1 MFWVVCVRL
10 AIRAIV
16 WVIVMRTDVFSKSA
30 NGESQT
36 FNEDRI
42 TLDELSVVQ
51 VQFGPEQV
59 ARFDRDGNDLVLVL
73 KDGTVLVIENFFV
86 VTSEGRND
94 LVFEDDRG
102 VTWWAQYD
110 DIWTGFDIAEINDG
124 MVVVPPFLPVL
135 GGLAALAAGAAVA
148 GGSGGGGPANTPP
161 TALADAVTT
170 PEDTP
175 VTGAVTGSDL
185 DGDDLRFTL
194 DGGPSHGSVTVNPD
208 GSYDYTPDPDY
219 NGPDSFTVTVDDGR
233 GGTDTVTVDVTVT
246 PVNDPPVGNDDTV
259 TTPEDTPVSGTVTGT
274 DVDGDP
280 LTYTLDGGPSH
291 GSVTVNPDGS
301 YDYTPDP
308 DYNGPDS
315 FTVTVDDGNGG
326 TDTITVDITVTPV
339 NDLATI
345 TGDATGAAVEA
356 GGTANGTLGNPTTG
370 GTLAISDIDAGE
382 AAFATPPSLD
392 GTYGTFTFNPATGA
406 WTYTLD
412 DDRAATQAL
421 TDGETVTD
429 ELVVTSLDG
438 TATETIAVTV
448 TGANDVAVVTD
459 DTGEVTEESDG
470 GTGMLGTSGRVTV
483 DDPDAGESAFDPG
496 SLTFTGGGTPLG
508 TLTVDADGNW
518 SYEVDNSLTEVQSL
532 AEGETIVQSWTVE
545 SVDGTAT
552 STIEVTING
561 TNDDPIISG
570 ANTGGVTGGATVPIT
585 GQLSETDVDTLDIH
599 SWSVEGGTGDYG
611 TLSVD
616 GTGQWSYTLDNGNP
630 DVQALGAGDTITD
643 EITVR
648 VTDNNGGYDEQVVT
662 ITITGSNDAP
672 VISGGSDIT
681 ATVTEITD
689 GAAGENTDTHTQTGT
704 IQASDADTGDALS
717 VDVTPQG
724 AGYLGSFTHGGI
736 DPATGEIDWTFSV
749 DDADLDA
756 LGEGE
761 VLTQDYLVTVEDSA
775 GATDTV
781 TVTVTINGTN
791 DQPEP
796 EDDASLI
803 AVGDTAV
810 LDVLDNDADADTND
824 TLVVTHVDGQ
834 AIAPGGSITLGG
846 GVGTVSLSGDG
857 QLTFVPGPNA
867 PGRVVLPYTVD
878 DGSGTGNATATAN
891 WVINIA
897 GVDIAD
903 DASPLGAT
911 VPDDVLSSVDDL
923 ENVAI
928 SGHAAVGGTVT
939 SLTISDGTNSV
950 TVPAAG
956 ITVGSD
962 GSYSVT
968 ADLSGLDDGTLTV
981 TAGIED
987 ATGNTVT
994 TTDTILKDTVTPVA
1008 IDPVLIVEGEAPVVT
1023 GTGEPGA
1030 EITLDVDGIP
1040 YSTTVQSNGTWSVTL
1055 SAPLGTDEVT
1065 LSVSAEDDYGNTNTA
1080 DRSVTGVGITDDV
1093 AGGPEDIAVQE
1104 SALPGGSGGGSDT
1117 ASSTFVLDAASDLD
1131 HVIIGGAVS
1140 GGAVSGGTTVSLAD
1154 LQNAATTPV
1163 DVTTQYGTLTIT
1175 GYDAGTGTISYTYAL
1190 DDNTED
1196 HAAPGS
1202 DAAVSETIQIAAVE
1216 ADGDTRVDRLIVAVE
1231 DDAPETPVDDMP
1243 VSVAEGGAAV
1253 GSANGGANL
1262 LANDTLGADGGRVH
1276 EITYSDRSGAS
1287 ASVVIPDG
1295 GDQTV
1300 ETQYGELTVTSNGT
1314 WSYTPVASADHV
1326 QPGSD
1331 TELRDD
1337 FSYTTID
1344 ADGDVSPGSG
1354 TQAITVTDTV
1364 PALGTPDDATID
1376 EEHLATGSNP
1386 DALQREVSGSL
1397 DLTPGQDSVDVTLAA
1412 GNAPPAWLEAGGVP
1426 VQYTLSADGH
1436 TLTAHTGDVSDPV
1449 FVVTLT
1455 NPTDASAG
1463 YTFELLR
1470 PLDHGGA
1477 ADLDLTFGVQV
1488 EDSDSDTDTAGFT
1501 VTVVDDTPETTINR
1515 TVDEDSS
1522 GFSYNISADAT
1533 SDNTDLVQNGL
1544 TLTGTPASGGGMEYK
1559 TEHGTVTISPD
1570 GELSYEPDPNFSGQE
1585 VFDVVTEDDEG
1596 ADVTSTVTVD
1606 VTPVADAATVTVDA
1620 VNINTVEDTAVA
1632 LGLNAPVITDDGTGT
1647 GNNPTPERIGEITLT
1662 GLPEGAT
1669 LIWGGNSHVVDAS
1682 GTVTIALSDPGL
1694 SVSGTTGDLTMSG
1707 TDFEALEVLPPE
1719 QASANFEVT
1728 YSVISYEVDGT
1739 GAALPGISG
1748 ATSSDSVMVYVEAAT
1763 DPAVL
1768 EFDTTADASS
1778 VSNADNI
1785 DFTGATEADVTLAAD
1800 TAVNIADILEAS
1812 FNDLDGSEVRSFT
1825 ITNNTGSDIVVNG
1838 NTVADGASVDIAA
1851 PGLSGDTTGFPAINI
1866 GGPADFSGD
1875 LEGITVTLNAQDYD
1889 ADGYLS
1895 DPTPGAAGQPE
1906 ADTGDN
1912 SVTLNLHVTPVAD
1925 DVQVGAAT
1933 GDEDSAIAFL
1943 AGVSLTDTSTGAGG
1957 TEVITG
1963 ISFDVPPGW
1972 EVTAPAPWTNATAG
1986 QSGSTYTITFTG
1998 GTEAEREAWLDGFTI
2013 TPPAHDSR
2021 DATIPLTITSAD
2033 TSIVNGSPVTDT
2045 ATATHN
2051 LVVTVNPVAEVIG
2064 DDSDGD
2070 STNDLTMTPGVT
2082 YASAA
2087 GEDAWFDL
2095 NSDGFDLTVG
2105 WSNQDSGEETFARL
2119 TPELLNGD
2127 GSQADA
2133 IGSQFRWVE
2142 GGVTRTAI
2150 FDGSP
2155 VDVPVSAL
2163 GTLEFRAAPDFS
2175 GQFRIGVQ
2183 AYTVDTDDD
2192 GGTSVEA
2199 VSGQAYLDN
2208 VLITPVADD
2217 VTLSLAARA
2226 QRLEDTEIPLAI
2238 RPTSSDPSE
2247 TFNITISDIPDGA
2260 VLSYGGSPLTVTGG
2274 SVTITDF
2281 DPSAPLTLLPPP
2293 NSNDDFTLTVSARS
2307 VDELD
2312 LGGGTVHS
2320 DTSDATTLTMDVT
2333 MRGVADAASVST
2345 TPQTYVEA
2353 DLESGTASVA
2363 LADLVSVTL
2372 TDDDTSETL
2381 TMQITGLPDGF
2392 GLSHGTLLTGPGV
2405 TGEDRVWALQAGQL
2419 ATAEITVPQNFSGE
2433 VDFSVVPVR
2442 TENDGASLTGT
2453 PEPVSFTVTPS
2464 PEATVTTEAVLT
2476 EDTRQPI
2483 NLGIVHQN
2491 DDTDEVLD
2499 SVAIKVDDLADAD
2512 FTLYVDGTELSA
2524 AAHIIT
2530 VGGENYY
2537 ELTAA
2542 QAAQLEAQG
2551 VEHLDGPLGKFDLLY
2566 RITDP
2571 GDGSVADAT
2580 SDWTPGRFDLS
2591 ATPVTDQPVLTVD
2604 DISLGGSAGSVT
2616 GNNVTVTSAGE
2627 QVTLNLNIASP
2638 DSDGSEHLIRV
2649 IVDGVPDGVTLDDGE
2664 MLGDGSWLLLYEGDD
2679 ALPVDDAGGL
2689 VLPVTFTVS
2698 EAAGGLTDVP
2708 ISVTVQTQD
2717 RGNQAGVG
2725 TDILDDSITW
2735 SLTTSFAPGAPGEP
2749 PSIETWEYNGAVA
2762 TEDTSFLLS
2771 DMINATVSTPPGTPA
2786 SIMTVT
2792 ITDLPAGT
2800 EVTGMVRSVVG
2811 GQEVWTAS
2819 VTTDPGDD
2827 AAAVQATLDALMDGI
2842 SLEAP
2847 ENANDNNSG
2856 PLSFNATLTTAAIG
2870 GSSDVATIAPVEIP
2884 VDPVTDPADIPI
2896 ALGAADADGVLTETD
2911 TGIPLTLSV
2920 TNPADGAAGS
2930 VASDLYLQIDGTN
2943 GLGAGELT
2951 LGGITY
2957 TPQPVSGVDGIPDGT
2972 YYVIP
2977 GVDMGDTLDLVFT
2990 PDTMTAGDVTVDA
3003 WLRNVETGADEITST
3018 GTQTLTVEVSNDGVS
3033 LAASPISGAEAA
3045 DSTNAS
3051 LIEIDLSALALNDDD
3066 GSEAILTVLLS
3077 NLPEGFLLYTGTDAD
3092 DASLASMAT
3101 NAGGTG
3107 GLNTWVLTSDGNP
3120 LPPYIGILPP
3130 KNWSGTLDNLE
3141 LSVASGETTLSDTR
3155 VDVLQLGDV
3164 TVTPVADGVTLNPT
3178 NSFGLEGTIVPLNL
3192 NASMVDFED
3201 ASVTAAS
3208 DVSTETVTLQLQG
3221 LGEHAS
3227 FYIGTNIVTANVSYD
3242 AGSDTYTLTGLS
3254 QSDLDAL
3261 GFSQAASALTDMDGS
3276 AAGLQINVTAHTVD
3290 GADVSADT
3298 QSTLT
3303 LNVRAQLPTTGDDNL
3318 IWTGDAINGRSGA
3331 DTVHLRQGESLSGA
3345 DLAAQLSNVE
3355 TLDLGIAGVNGITD
3369 LTPGQVEAM
3378 TDGANLLTVRGSS
3391 EDALSL
3397 SGDWSDNGDGTY
3409 TGTLAGGSVTLAV
3422 EDVTVTPPAAPFGMP
3437 FALPLGAADGFGLA
3451 SLDGAAEPEAAED
3464 DTAPLGLDD
3473 VLGSGTDGEDLTAGL
3488 PEEDAGDP
3496 IPSDDA
3502 GRAAGASDWGGDAS
3516 GSALDDDLQSGAH
3529 YEI

>member
-1 MFWVVCVRL
+1 M
-10 AIRAIV
+10 RAE
-16 WVIVMRTDVFSKSA
+16 VFPKSG
-30 NGESQT
+30 NGASQR
-36 FNEDRI
+36 FDGDRI
-42 TLDELSVVQ
+42 SPDEPSVIQ
-51 VQFGPEQV
+51 VQIGPEQV

-73 KDGTVLVIENFFV
+73 EDGTILVIENFFV
-86 VTSEGRND
+86 VTADGRND
-94 LVFEDDRG
+94 LVFEDGNG
-102 VTWWAQYD
+102 VTWWAQYGEN
-110 DIWTGFDIAEINDG
+110 WTGGFDIAEINDP
-124 MVVVPPFLPVL
+124 VAVAVPFPLLAGL
-135 GGLAALAAGAAVA
+135 GALAAGAAA
-148 GGSGGGGPANTPP
+148 GGGGGGPANTPP
-161 TALADAVTT
+161 TASADPVTT
-170 PEDTP
+170 IVDE
-175 VTGAVTGSDL
+175 AVSGRITASDP
-185 DGDDLRFTL
+185 DGDSLTYTVS
-194 DGGPSHGSVTVNPD
+194 GGPGNGTVIVHPD
-208 GSYDYTPDPDY
+208 GSYDYTPNPGY
-219 NGPDSFTVTVDDGR
+219 SGPDSF
-233 GGTDTVTVDVTVT
+233 
-246 PVNDPPVGNDDTV
+246 
-259 TTPEDTPVSGTVTGT
+259 E
-274 DVDGDP
+274 
-280 LTYTLDGGPSH
+280 
-291 GSVTVNPDGS
+291 
-301 YDYTPDP
+301 
-308 DYNGPDS
+308 
-315 FTVTVDDGNGG
+315 VTVDDGNGG
-326 TDTITVDITVTPV
+326 TTTVTVPV
-339 NDLATI
+339 TVTSPANI
-345 TGDATGAAVEA
+345 TGDDTGAAVEA
-356 GGTANGTLGNPTTG
+356 GGTANGTPGTATAS
-370 GTLAISDIDAGE
+370 GTLTVTDADPGE
-382 AAFATPPSLD
+382 SVFQAPPSLG
-392 GTYGTFTFNPATGA
+392 GTYGTFTFDPATGA

-429 ELVVTSLDG
+429 ELVVTSFDG

-448 TGANDVAVVTD
+448 TGANDVAVMTD

-470 GTGMLGTSGRVTV
+470 GTGMLGTTGRVTV

-561 TNDDPIISG
+561 TNDDPVISG

-585 GQLSETDVDTLDIH
+585 GQLSETDVDTSDMH

-704 IQASDADTGDALS
+704 IQASDADTGDTLS

-987 ATGNTVT
+987 AAGNTVT

-1140 GGAVSGGTTVSLAD
+1140 GSAVSGGTTVSLAD

-1202 DAAVSETIQIAAVE
+1202 DAAVSETIQIAAVD

-1231 DDAPETPVDDMP
+1231 DDAPETPVDDTP

-1276 EITYSDRSGAS
+1276 EITYTDRSGAS

-1300 ETQYGELTVTSNGT
+1300 ETQYGELTVTSDGT

-1344 ADGDVSPGSG
+1344 ADGDVSPGSA

-1412 GNAPPAWLEAGGVP
+1412 GNAPPAGLEAGGAP

-1455 NPTDASAG
+1455 NPTDASVG

-1544 TLTGTPASGGGMEYK
+1544 TLTGAPASGGGMEYK

-1620 VNINTVEDTAVA
+1620 ANINTVEDTAVA
-1632 LGLNAPVITDDGTGT
+1632 LGLNAPVITDAGTGT

-1719 QASANFEVT
+1719 HASANFEVT
-1728 YSVISYEVDGT
+1728 YSVTSYEVDGT

-1785 DFTGATEADVTLAAD
+1785 DFTGATEADVTLAED
-1800 TAVNIADILEAS
+1800 SAVNIADILEAS
-1812 FNDLDGSEVRSFT
+1812 FDDLDGSEIRSFT

-1851 PGLSGDTTGFPAINI
+1851 PGLSGDTAGFPAINI

-1895 DPTPGAAGQPE
+1895 DPTPGVVGQPE
-1906 ADTGDN
+1906 ADTSDN
-1912 SVTLNLHVTPVAD
+1912 SVTLNLYVTPVAD

-1943 AGVSLTDTSTGAGG
+1943 AGVGLTDTSTGAGG

-1972 EVTAPAPWTNATAG
+1972 EVTAPAPWANATAG

-1998 GTEAEREAWLDGFTI
+1998 GTEAEREAWLDGFSI

-2033 TSIVNGSPVTDT
+2033 TSIVNGVPVTDT

-2070 STNDLTMTPGVT
+2070 STDDLTMTPGVT

-2199 VSGQAYLDN
+2199 VSGQAYLEN

-2226 QRLEDTEIPLAI
+2226 QGLEDTEIPLAI

-2353 DLESGTASVA
+2353 DLDSGTASVA

-2433 VDFSVVPVR
+2433 VDFSVVPVT

-2476 EDTRQPI
+2476 EDMRQPI

-2491 DDTDEVLD
+2491 GDTDEVLAG
-2499 SVAIKVDDLADAD
+2499 VAIRVDYLTGAN
-2512 FTLYVDGTELSA
+2512 FTLYLGGVELSA
-2524 AAHIIT
+2524 AGLPIIT
-2530 VGGENYY
+2530 EGSADYY

-2551 VEHLDGPLGKFDLLY
+2551 AEHLDGPLGRFDLLY

-2604 DISLGGSAGSVT
+2604 DISLGSSAGSVT
-2616 GNNVTVTSAGE
+2616 GNNVTVTSADE

-2717 RGNQAGVG
+2717 RGDQPGVG

-2749 PSIETWEYNGAVA
+2749 PSIETWEYNDAVA

-2827 AAAVQATLDALMDGI
+2827 AAAVQAKLDALMDGI

-2847 ENANDNNSG
+2847 ENANYNNSG

-2896 ALGAADADGVLTETD
+2896 ALGVADADGVLTETD

-2957 TPQPVSGVDGIPDGT
+2957 TPQPVSGVHGIPDGT

-3003 WLRNVETGADEITST
+3003 WVRNVEADADEITST
-3018 GTQTLTVEVSNDGVS
+3018 GTQTLTVEISNDGVS

-3051 LIEIDLSALALNDDD
+3051 LIEIDLSSLVLNDDD

-3208 DVSTETVTLQLQG
+3208 DESTETVTLQLQG

>member
-1 MFWVVCVRL
+1 M
-10 AIRAIV
+10 RAE
-16 WVIVMRTDVFSKSA
+16 VFPKSG
-30 NGESQT
+30 NGASQR
-36 FNEDRI
+36 FDGDRI
-42 TLDELSVVQ
+42 SPDEPSVIQ
-51 VQFGPEQV
+51 VQIGPEQV

-73 KDGTVLVIENFFV
+73 EDGTILVIENFFV
-86 VTSEGRND
+86 VTADGRND
-94 LVFEDDRG
+94 LVFEDGNG
-102 VTWWAQYD
+102 VTWWAQYGEN
-110 DIWTGFDIAEINDG
+110 WTGGFDIAEINDP
-124 MVVVPPFLPVL
+124 VAVAVPFPLLAGL
-135 GGLAALAAGAAVA
+135 GALAAGAAA
-148 GGSGGGGPANTPP
+148 GGGGGGPANTPP
-161 TALADAVTT
+161 TASADPVTT
-170 PEDTP
+170 IVDE
-175 VTGAVTGSDL
+175 AVSGRITASDP
-185 DGDDLRFTL
+185 DGDSLTYTVS
-194 DGGPSHGSVTVNPD
+194 GGPGNGTVIVHPD
-208 GSYDYTPDPDY
+208 GSYDYTPNPGY
-219 NGPDSFTVTVDDGR
+219 SGPDSF
-233 GGTDTVTVDVTVT
+233 
-246 PVNDPPVGNDDTV
+246 
-259 TTPEDTPVSGTVTGT
+259 E
-274 DVDGDP
+274 
-280 LTYTLDGGPSH
+280 
-291 GSVTVNPDGS
+291 
-301 YDYTPDP
+301 
-308 DYNGPDS
+308 
-315 FTVTVDDGNGG
+315 VTVDDGNGG
-326 TDTITVDITVTPV
+326 TTTVTVPV
-339 NDLATI
+339 TVTSPANI
-345 TGDATGAAVEA
+345 TGDDTGAAVEA
-356 GGTANGTLGNPTTG
+356 GGTANGTPGTATAS
-370 GTLAISDIDAGE
+370 GTLTVTDADPGE
-382 AAFATPPSLD
+382 SVFQAPPSLG
-392 GTYGTFTFNPATGA
+392 GTYGTFTFDPATGA

-561 TNDDPIISG
+561 TNDDPVISG

-585 GQLSETDVDTLDIH
+585 GQLSETDVDTSDMH

-704 IQASDADTGDALS
+704 IHASDADTGDTLS

-749 DDADLDA
+749 DDADIDA

-810 LDVLDNDADADTND
+810 LDVLDNDADVDTND

-987 ATGNTVT
+987 AAGNTVT

-1117 ASSTFVLDAASDLD
+1117 ASSTFVLDAAPDLD

-1140 GGAVSGGTTVSLAD
+1140 GSAVSGGTTVSLAD

-1202 DAAVSETIQIAAVE
+1202 DAAVSETIQIAAVD

-1231 DDAPETPVDDMP
+1231 DDAPETPVDDTP

-1276 EITYSDRSGAS
+1276 EITYTDRSGAS

-1300 ETQYGELTVTSNGT
+1300 ETQYGELTVTSDGT

-1344 ADGDVSPGSG
+1344 ADGDVSPGSA

-1386 DALQREVSGSL
+1386 DALQCEVSGSL

-1412 GNAPPAWLEAGGVP
+1412 GNTPPAGLEAGGAP

-1477 ADLDLTFGVQV
+1477 ADLDLTFSVQV

-1544 TLTGTPASGGGMEYK
+1544 TLTGAPASGGGMEYK

-1620 VNINTVEDTAVA
+1620 ANINTVEDTAVA

-1719 QASANFEVT
+1719 HASANFEVT
-1728 YSVISYEVDGT
+1728 YSVTSYEVDGT

-1785 DFTGATEADVTLAAD
+1785 DFTGATEADVTLAED
-1800 TAVNIADILEAS
+1800 SAVNIADILEAS
-1812 FNDLDGSEVRSFT
+1812 FDDLDGSEIRSFT

-1851 PGLSGDTTGFPAINI
+1851 PGLSGDTVGFPAINI

-1875 LEGITVTLNAQDYD
+1875 LEGITVTLKAQDYD

-1906 ADTGDN
+1906 ADTSDN
-1912 SVTLNLHVTPVAD
+1912 SVTLNLYVTPVAD

-1933 GDEDSAIAFL
+1933 GDEDMPIAFL
-1943 AGVSLTDTSTGAGG
+1943 AGVSLTDASTGAGG

-1963 ISFDVPPGW
+1963 ISFDVSPGW
-1972 EVTAPAPWTNATAG
+1972 EVTAPAPWANATAG

-1998 GTEAEREAWLDGFTI
+1998 GTEAEREAWLDGFSI

-2033 TSIVNGSPVTDT
+2033 TSIVNGVPVTDT

-2070 STNDLTMTPGVT
+2070 STDDLTMTPGVT

-2095 NSDGFDLTVG
+2095 NSDGFDLTAG

-2199 VSGQAYLDN
+2199 VSGQAYLEN

-2217 VTLSLAARA
+2217 VSLSLAARA
-2226 QRLEDTEIPLAI
+2226 QGLEDTEIPLAI

-2320 DTSDATTLTMDVT
+2320 DTSDATTLMMDVT

-2353 DLESGTASVA
+2353 DLDSGTASVA
-2363 LADLVSVTL
+2363 LADLVSVML

-2433 VDFSVVPVR
+2433 VEFSVVPVT

-2476 EDTRQPI
+2476 EDMRQPI

-2491 DDTDEVLD
+2491 GDTDEVLAG
-2499 SVAIKVDDLADAD
+2499 VAIRVDYLTGAN
-2512 FTLYVDGTELSA
+2512 FTLYLGGVELSA
-2524 AAHIIT
+2524 AGLPVIT
-2530 VGGENYY
+2530 EGGADYY

-2551 VEHLDGPLGKFDLLY
+2551 AEHFDGPLGRFDLLY

-2591 ATPVTDQPVLTVD
+2591 ATPVTDQPVLTID

-2616 GNNVTVTSAGE
+2616 GNNVTVTSADE

-2735 SLTTSFAPGAPGEP
+2735 SLTTIFAPGAPGEP
-2749 PSIETWEYNGAVA
+2749 PSIETWEYNDAVA

-2957 TPQPVSGVDGIPDGT
+2957 TPQPVSGVHGIPDGT

-3003 WLRNVETGADEITST
+3003 WVRNVEAGADEITST
-3018 GTQTLTVEVSNDGVS
+3018 GTQTLTVEISNDGVS

-3051 LIEIDLSALALNDDD
+3051 LIEIDLSSLVLNDDD

-3208 DVSTETVTLQLQG
+3208 DESTETVTLQLQG

-3276 AAGLQINVTAHTVD
+3276 AAGLQINVTARTVD

-3464 DTAPLGLDD
+3464 NTAPLGLDD
-3473 VLGSGTDGEDLTAGL
+3473 VLGSGRDGEDLTAGL

>member
-1 MFWVVCVRL
+1 MISTIIQKSTGEAFQVEAVRAIELEAPSVVVL
-10 AIRAIV
+10 AI
-16 WVIVMRTDVFSKSA
+16 
-30 NGESQT
+30 
-36 FNEDRI
+36 
-42 TLDELSVVQ
+42 
-51 VQFGPEQV
+51 GPEQV

-73 KDGTVLVIENFFV
+73 EDGTILVIENFFA
-86 VTSEGRND
+86 VTADGRND
-94 LVFEDDRG
+94 LVFEDGNG
-102 VTWWAQYD
+102 VTWWAQYGEN
-110 DIWTGFDIAEINDG
+110 WTGGFDIAEINDP
-124 MVVVPPFLPVL
+124 VAVAVPFPLLAGL
-135 GGLAALAAGAAVA
+135 GVLAAGAAA
-148 GGSGGGGPANTPP
+148 GGGGGGPANTPP
-161 TALADAVTT
+161 TASADPVTT
-170 PEDTP
+170 IVDE
-175 VTGAVTGSDL
+175 AVSGRITASDP
-185 DGDDLRFTL
+185 DGDSLTYTVS
-194 DGGPSHGSVTVNPD
+194 GGPGNGTVTVHPD
-208 GSYDYTPDPDY
+208 GSYDYTPNPGY
-219 NGPDSFTVTVDDGR
+219 SGPDSF
-233 GGTDTVTVDVTVT
+233 
-246 PVNDPPVGNDDTV
+246 
-259 TTPEDTPVSGTVTGT
+259 E
-274 DVDGDP
+274 
-280 LTYTLDGGPSH
+280 
-291 GSVTVNPDGS
+291 
-301 YDYTPDP
+301 
-308 DYNGPDS
+308 
-315 FTVTVDDGNGG
+315 VTVDDGNGG
-326 TDTITVDITVTPV
+326 TTTVTVPV
-339 NDLATI
+339 TVTSPANI
-345 TGDATGAAVEA
+345 TGDDTGAAVEA
-356 GGTANGTLGNPTTG
+356 GGTANGTPGTATAS
-370 GTLAISDIDAGE
+370 GTLTVTDADPGE
-382 AAFATPPSLD
+382 SVFQTPPSLG
-392 GTYGTFTFNPATGA
+392 GTYGTFTFDPATGA

-429 ELVVTSLDG
+429 ELMVTSLDG

-561 TNDDPIISG
+561 TNDDPVISG

-585 GQLSETDVDTLDIH
+585 GQLSETDVDTTNDH
-599 SWSVEGGTGDYG
+599 TWSVEGGTGDYG

-704 IQASDADTGDALS
+704 IQASDADTGDTLS
-717 VDVTPQG
+717 VAVTPQG

-756 LGEGE
+756 LGDGE

-834 AIAPGGSITLGG
+834 AIAPGSSITLGG

-867 PGRVVLPYTVD
+867 AGEIILPYTVD

-939 SLTISDGTNSV
+939 SLIISDGTNSV

-956 ITVGSD
+956 ITVGTD

-981 TAGIED
+981 TVGIED
-987 ATGNTVT
+987 AAGNTVT

-1163 DVTTQYGTLTIT
+1163 DVSTQYGTLTIT

-1202 DAAVSETIQIAAVE
+1202 DAAVSETIQIAAVD

-1231 DDAPETPVDDMP
+1231 DDAPETPVDDTP

-1253 GSANGGANL
+1253 GSASGGANL

-1276 EITYSDRSGAS
+1276 EITYTDRSGAS
-1287 ASVVIPDG
+1287 ASVVIPDV

-1300 ETQYGELTVTSNGT
+1300 ETQYGELTVTSDGT

-1344 ADGDVSPGSG
+1344 ADGDVSPGSA

-1412 GNAPPAWLEAGGVP
+1412 GNTPPAGLEAGGAP

-1477 ADLDLTFGVQV
+1477 TDLDLTFSVQV

-1501 VTVVDDTPETTINR
+1501 VTVVDDTPETTIDR

-1522 GFSYNISADAT
+1522 GFTYNISADAT

-1544 TLTGTPASGGGMEYK
+1544 TLTGAPASGGGMEYK

-1606 VTPVADAATVTVDA
+1606 VTPVADAATVTVDTA
-1620 VNINTVEDTAVA
+1620 NINTFEDTAVA

-1682 GTVTIALSDPGL
+1682 GTVTVALSDPGL

-1707 TDFEALEVLPPE
+1707 TDFEALEVMPPE
-1719 QASANFEVT
+1719 HASANFEVT
-1728 YSVISYEVDGT
+1728 YSVTSYEVDGT

-1785 DFTGATEADVTLAAD
+1785 DFTGATEADVTLAED
-1800 TAVNIADILEAS
+1800 SAVNIADILEAS
-1812 FNDLDGSEVRSFT
+1812 FDDLDGSEIRSFT

-1851 PGLSGDTTGFPAINI
+1851 PGLSGDTAGFPAINI

-1895 DPTPGAAGQPE
+1895 DPTPGVVGQPE
-1906 ADTGDN
+1906 ADTSDN
-1912 SVTLNLHVTPVAD
+1912 SVTLNLYVTPVAD

-1943 AGVSLTDTSTGAGG
+1943 AGVGLTDTSTGAGG

-1972 EVTAPAPWTNATAG
+1972 EVTAPAPWANATAG

-1998 GTEAEREAWLDGFTI
+1998 GTEAEREAWLDGFSI

-2033 TSIVNGSPVTDT
+2033 TSIVNGVPVTDT

-2070 STNDLTMTPGVT
+2070 STDDLTMTPGHSYT
-2082 YASAA
+2082 TA
-2087 GEDAWFDL
+2087 GQEDTWFDL
-2095 NSDGFDLTVG
+2095 NIEGFDLSAG
-2105 WSNQDSGEETFARL
+2105 WSNQDDGREVTFARL
-2119 TPELLNGD
+2119 TPELIAGD
-2127 GSQADA
+2127 GSQANA
-2133 IGSQFRWVE
+2133 IGSSFRWSE
-2142 GGVTRTAI
+2142 DGGTSWEVRT
-2150 FDGSP
+2150 FNGSP
-2155 VDVPVSAL
+2155 VDVPVDYL
-2163 GTLEFRAAPDFS
+2163 DTLEFRAAPDFS
-2175 GQFRIGVQ
+2175 GQFSIRVQ

-2192 GGTSVEA
+2192 GGTVVTA
-2199 VSGQAYLDN
+2199 VSGEAYLDN
-2208 VLITPVADD
+2208 LLITPVADE
-2217 VTLSLAARA
+2217 VTLSLAART
-2226 QRLEDTEIPLAI
+2226 QGNEDTAIPLEI

-2247 TFNITISDIPDGA
+2247 VFNVTISDIPDGA
-2260 VLSYGGSPLTVTGG
+2260 VIIYDGSPLTIMGG
-2274 SVTITDF
+2274 SVTIDNF
-2281 DPSAPLTLLPPP
+2281 DPDAPMTLQPPEH
-2293 NSNDDFTLTVSARS
+2293 SNDNFTLQISAVS
-2307 VDELD
+2307 VDSLNI
-2312 LGGGTVHS
+2312 GGTDYDDVL
-2320 DTSDATTLTMDVT
+2320 DPPITLPMNVDV
-2333 MRGVADAASVST
+2333 RGVADEADVTA
-2345 TPQTYVEA
+2345 TPRAYVEA
-2353 DLESGTASVA
+2353 DLDDDADNVVLG
-2363 LADLVSVTL
+2363 DLVSVSL
-2372 TDDDTSETL
+2372 IDDDGSETL
-2381 TMQITGLPDGF
+2381 SLQVTGLPEGF
-2392 GLSHGTLLTGPGV
+2392 GLSQGTLLTGPGV
-2405 TGEDRVWALQAGQL
+2405 TGADRIWALPEGDL
-2419 ATAEITVPQNFSGE
+2419 ATTRITVPQNFSGE
-2433 VDFSVVPVR
+2433 VDFSVVPVT

-2453 PEPVSFTVTPS
+2453 PAPVSFTVTPS

-2491 DDTDEVLD
+2491 GDTDEVLD

-2512 FTLYVDGTELSA
+2512 FTLYLGGVELSA
-2524 AAHIIT
+2524 AGLPVIT
-2530 VGGENYY
+2530 EGSANYY
-2537 ELTAA
+2537 ELTAT

-2551 VEHLDGPLGKFDLLY
+2551 AAHLDGALGGFDLLY

-2627 QVTLNLNIASP
+2627 QVTLDLNIASP
-2638 DSDGSEHLIRV
+2638 DSDGSEHLIRMIVEDVPQGV
-2649 IVDGVPDGVTLDDGE
+2649 IVDGAE
-2664 MLGDGSWLLLYEGDD
+2664 MIGSGSWLLVYEGGA
-2679 ALPVDDAGGL
+2679 ALPVNDAGGIT
-2689 VLPVTFTVS
+2689 LPVSFTVS
-2698 EAAGGLTDVP
+2698 GAAGGLMDEQ
-2708 ISVTVQTQD
+2708 IRVTVQTQD
-2717 RGNQAGVG
+2717 RGNEADPG
-2725 TDILDDSITW
+2725 TLVEEASVTW

-2749 PSIETWEYNGAVA
+2749 PAIDTWEYTNAVA
-2762 TEDTSFLLS
+2762 TEDTSFQLS
-2771 DMINATVSTPPGTPA
+2771 DMIDAEISAAGGAA
-2786 SIMTVT
+2786 SIITVT

-2800 EVTGMVRSVVG
+2800 EMTGMVRTVVN

-2819 VTTDPGDD
+2819 VVTDPGDD
-2827 AAAVQATLDALMDGI
+2827 DAALQAKLDDLMNGITLQAADH
-2842 SLEAP
+2842 
-2847 ENANDNNSG
+2847 ANDNNA
-2856 PLSFNATLTTAAIG
+2856 PPFSFNATLTAAAIG
-2870 GSSDVATIAPVEIP
+2870 GGEAEETITPTIP
-2884 VDPVTDPADIPI
+2884 VDPVTDPAAISI
-2896 ALGAADADGVLTETD
+2896 ALGAADADGVLTESD
-2911 TGIPLTLSV
+2911 TEIPLMLSV
-2920 TNPADGAAGS
+2920 SNPADGAYGS
-2930 VASDLYLQIDGTN
+2930 IDGDLYLQIDGTS
-2943 GLGAGELT
+2943 GLGTGT
-2951 LGGITY
+2951 L
-2957 TPQPVSGVDGIPDGT
+2957 SGVSYTTQTITGDPDIPDGT

-2977 GVDMGDTLDLVFT
+2977 GVGMGDTLDLTFT
-2990 PDTMTAGDVTVDA
+2990 PDVMTAGEVTVSA
-3003 WLRNVETGADEITST
+3003 WVRNIEDGATAIISD
-3018 GTQTLTVEVSNDGVS
+3018 GAQTLSVVISNDGAT
-3033 LAASPISGAEAA
+3033 LAASPLSGAEAA
-3045 DSTNAS
+3045 DSTNGS
-3051 LIEIDLSALALNDDD
+3051 LIGIDLSSLALNDDD

-3077 NLPEGFLLYTGTDAD
+3077 NLPEGFLLYTGTTAG
-3092 DASLASMAT
+3092 DASVASMAT

-3141 LSVASGETTLSDTR
+3141 LSVASGETTLSETR
-3155 VDVLQLGDV
+3155 VDNLPLGDF
-3164 TVTPVADGVTLNPT
+3164 TVDPVANGLTLTPT
-3178 NSFGLEGTIVPLNL
+3178 NSFGPEGTIVALNL

-3208 DVSTETVTLQLQG
+3208 DESTETVTLQLQG

-3227 FYIGTNIVTANVSYD
+3227 FYIGTNIVTANVIYD
-3242 AGSDTYTLTGLS
+3242 GGSDTYTLTGLS
-3254 QSDLDAL
+3254 QSDVDQL
-3261 GFSQAASALTDMDGS
+3261 GVFQTADALTDQDSGTE
-3276 AAGLQINVTAHTVD
+3276 GVQIAVTARTVD
-3290 GADVSADT
+3290 GSDESAPIT
-3298 QSTLT
+3298 AMLR
-3303 LNVRAQLPTTGDDNL
+3303 LNLNSQLPTTGDDNL
-3318 IWTGDAINGRSGA
+3318 IWTGNAIDGLGGS

-3391 EDALSL
+3391 EDGLSL

-3437 FALPLGAADGFGLA
+3437 FALPFGAAEGFGLA
-3451 SLDGAAEPEAAED
+3451 SLDGAAEPEAAQD
-3464 DTAPLGLDD
+3464 DTAPLRLDD
-3473 VLGSGTDGEDLTAGL
+3473 VMGSGTDGEDLTAGL
-3488 PEEDAGDP
+3488 PEEDAADP
-3496 IPSDDA
+3496 FPSDDA
-3502 GRAAGASDWGGDAS
+3502 DRVAGASDWGGDAS
-3516 GSALDDDLQSGAH
+3516 GSALDDDLQAGAH